1 MKKIVIFF
9 AVIINMQAVF
19 AQEGKSAFKK
29 EKLVFRS
36 FNTVGLLYNTESI
49 HIGAQSVNGFSKK
62 GTFIGL
68 GAGVDWYGISSLPIF
83 LDLRQ
88 QIKWGKNTFFVYGDL
103 GYNIA
108 WIDSDGGNQ
117 GFSSE
122 YDNDGGL
129 YYDFGAGYLIPKTG
143 VGFDA
148 RFNFGISKLND
159 NNLADNRSGV
169 FQVGMFYLFNQH
181 WK

>member
-1 MKKIVIFF
+1 M
-9 AVIINMQAVF
+9 
-19 AQEGKSAFKK
+19 
-29 EKLVFRS
+29 FRS

-68 GAGVDWYGISSLPIF
+68 GAGIDWYGISSLPIF

-108 WIDSDGGNQ
+108 WIDGDGGNQ
-117 GFSSE
+117 GLSSE

-129 YYDFGAGYLIPKTG
+129 YYDFGAGYLIPFNGKNAMVLSLGYSVKEMKEWYGFSYCSWTG
-143 VGFDA
+143 QCPSTSYEQFDY
-148 RFNFGISKLND
+148 RFKRLSVKAGWRF
-159 NNLADNRSGV
+159 
-169 FQVGMFYLFNQH
+169 
-181 WK
+181 